1 MFNSTFYTPRRC
13 EAGVPARF
21 SLLKPRSD
29 KLTDILRAQFNS
41 NTATLF
47 VRDVSKL
54 TVGSTIE
61 VKSNGSM
68 NSVFLGKFVIDT
80 IDTNQ
85 KTVSYKVYNL
95 QPSFTLLL
103 VDVSGSIYD
112 VPTIESSSIYL
123 VNFSVQSSVP
133 MFTPTNPLTNKL
145 DITLAPSGYSA
156 IGSNSFYPE
165 TSVKIKSRYTDA
177 SKVLLK
183 LTVAGV
189 SSAGTS
195 KVLYTDYQE
204 IICAQSATK
213 PCEIIAKEEKVP
225 EYIYMRPD
233 NLWTYINQQFYITK
247 FIPDKSDSTS
257 VVKLERKND
266 NVLPNMQVTKF
277 RIIVDQNRLNGYSN
291 NIGIEDIQRA
301 FYTGGVE
308 EDGIVYNPNTRT
320 YTFTIADPS
329 KTTISAVK
337 STVIGYVYT
346 NPPTP
351 VILESVILA
360 DEKTAIVPVVDT
372 YEIPDVGFLRY
383 TVNGEVKYVG
393 ELIFLK
399 SVYYKDN
406 ITVTY
411 LGQDLC
417 GQIIPAQEGII
428 ELSPCVT

>member
-21 SLLKPRSD
+21 NLLKPRSD
-29 KLTDILRAQFNS
+29 KLTDILRTQFNS

-47 VRDVSKL
+47 VRDITKL

-68 NSVFLGKFVIDT
+68 NSIYLGKFVIDT
-80 IDTNQ
+80 VDANQ
-85 KTVSYKVYNL
+85 KTISYKVYNL

-123 VNFSVQSSVP
+123 VNFSIQSSVP
-133 MFTPTNPLTNKL
+133 MFTPNNPLTNKL
-145 DITLAPSGYSA
+145 DVTLAPSGYSA

-213 PCEIIAKEEKVP
+213 PCEIIAKEEKIP

-233 NLWTYINQQFYITK
+233 NLWTYINQQFYIAR
-247 FIPDKSDSTS
+247 FIPDQSDTKS
-257 VVKLERKND
+257 VVKLERKN
-266 NVLPNMQVTKF
+266 NNILPNVQVTKF
-277 RIIVDQNRLNGYSN
+277 RITVDRNRLNGYNN
-291 NIGIEDIQRA
+291 NIGIEDIRRA

-308 EDGIVYNPNTRT
+308 EDEITNNP
-320 YTFTIADPS
+320 YIFTIADPS
-329 KTTISAVK
+329 KTTIAEVK
-337 STVIGYVYT
+337 STVVGYVYT

-351 VILESVILA
+351 ITLESVVVP

-383 TVNGEVKYVG
+383 TINGEVKYVG

-428 ELSPCVT
+428 ELTPCVT